1 MAVSMVVLMVDR
13 LGHQSVVW
21 MVALSIRVADLPVTA
36 TPLQP
41 VSGVRVVL
49 LTLHVVSLDM
59 IQFAAAACMAGVITL
74 FALKNG
80 QERQTNTICS
90 INGVS
95 KDFCMQVNDY
105 ESNIQQKLSSFNS
118 NETSIPKEVEEE
130 ITLDSPMKVVLL
142 NELKKHPDNPKIKE
156 AILKYYKAK
165 LELIQRIEE
174 LLKKQDK
181 TMNDETDNSTVI

>member
-1 MAVSMVVLMVDR
+1 MDNIEKKIREHRGEFDVDFPGKLGVWDAIEQQMAPKKT
-13 LGHQSVVW
+13 
-21 MVALSIRVADLPVTA
+21 I
-36 TPLQP
+36 PLWKN
-41 VSGVRVVL
+41 
-49 LTLHVVSLDM
+49 HW